1 MGAQP
6 GDCIDSHTFTL
17 PSHER
22 ESLTEEQSAERIA
35 NYFAQISQE
44 YSPLDIKL
52 LPSRVQTILE
62 GESIPPV
69 ISELRYIRKLAQQK
83 SLNLWYLV
91 TSLVL
96 LFRNLR
102 LSWHYQSA
110 KSSTTLFSL
119 DNGPYSGGWNG

>member
-69 ISELRYIRKLAQQK
+69 ISEFEVYQK
-83 SLNLWYLV
+83 IC
-91 TSLVL
+91 
-96 LFRNLR
+96 
-102 LSWHYQSA
+102 SA
-110 KSSTTLFSL
+110 KKPKSVVPGDLPRAIIQEFAPEL
-119 DNGPYSGGWNG
+119 ALPVCKIINNIVQSG